1 MLRRFLHPE
10 IEPWGGLCYNGA
22 RYGNDRGDTV
32 LITVVDGQ
40 GGGIGKTIIEKLREK
55 LGDDAEILAL
65 GTNSLATSLML
76 RAGANEGATGEN
88 AVVVNAPLSDVIVG
102 SVAILAANSMRGELT
117 PRMARA
123 IAESPAEKVLIPLNR
138 CRINVMGVSGKPLP
152 HYVDDTVNFVRNIA
166 ERKKSNV

>member
-1 MLRRFLHPE
+1 M
-10 IEPWGGLCYNGA
+10 
-22 RYGNDRGDTV
+22 

-40 GGGIGKTIIEKLREK
+40 GGGIGKTMIEKLREK

-65 GTNSLATSLML
+65 GTNALATSLML

-123 IAESPAEKVLIPLNR
+123 IAESPAEKVLIPLGR
-138 CRINVMGVSGKPLP
+138 CRIHVMGVSGKPLP
-152 HYVDDTVNFVRNIA
+152 HYVDDTVDFVRNIV
-166 ERKKSNV
+166 EGKKSDV